1 MNNKLR
7 KAIAGVLSTSMLL
20 TSTVITPTNTVSAEA
35 TINYGD
41 ALALSLYFYDANQC
55 GSEVDDNCL
64 TWRGNCHTYDETAS
78 LDNAKGLTSTEK
90 EFIKNA
96 NGGSNTVDVSGGYHD
111 AGDHLKFSMTMAF
124 SSTNLAWAYN
134 QYPEA
139 FEETGSKD
147 HLFDIL
153 KEMCDYFM
161 KVTYL
166 DDSDEVVAFC
176 YMVGGDQ
183 DHNEWS
189 APETQTMDRPTYW
202 ATASNNST
210 DAACQ
215 MAAALASASMALKEV
230 DQDYANECLKYA
242 NALQK
247 FGSTYKNANYD
258 GIGSY
263 YSSGSQNDDVAW
275 GDLWCHLASGTIDSY
290 TPITPQNGVY
300 NGEYDCWI
308 YSWDKVWGGYSTL
321 LSQLGFGDAFSNEL
335 KFEMDGQTTDYSS
348 NYFTIG
354 GGWGASR
361 YNCAWQMYA
370 MEYANATGNDQFYEY
385 AKKNM
390 DYLLG
395 NNSSNTS
402 YLLGYG
408 DSWPVHIHHRAAN
421 SSADVSQ
428 NPSAT
433 YTVYGALIG
442 GPTGENGQYEDKAD
456 QYSFTEPALD
466 YNGSF
471 IMAIAGLY
479 DKYGDGTDK
488 LNTIITS
495 ATEIDETFEF
505 GSWYDDIIVEPIPTE
520 TTTDDIDGPG
530 GLITVDGTIT
540 AIDESNNTVTI
551 EVEENGE
558 KFSTVVDISSGHFLS
573 NGNYS
578 VGDAVEVKGFA
589 TNIAHDPDWWF
600 ENASFTVKS
609 TEDTTIDT
617 TTEDTTIN
625 TTQDTT
631 TEDST
636 INTTQDTTTEDITIN
651 TTQDTTI
658 TNEYLGGE
666 GETGSTTEETTI
678 TDEPIGILGDVND
691 DGEVQSNDLVLVKKY
706 VLQIIDDTKLNIKNA
721 DVNQDGEV
729 DAIDILY
736 IKKFVL
742 QIITEF

>member
-1 MNNKLR
+1 MNLNLR
-7 KAIAGVLSTSMLL
+7 KTIAGVMSAAMLL
-20 TSTVITPTNTVSAEA
+20 TSTVVTPTTANVSAET
-35 TINYGD
+35 TIDYGD
-41 ALALSLYFYDANQC
+41 ALALSLYFFDAQQC
-55 GSEVDDNCL
+55 GSEVDENCL
-64 TWRGNCHTYDETAS
+64 TWRGDCHTYDGEAS
-78 LDNAKGLTSTEK
+78 LDNANGLGATEK
-90 EFIKNA
+90 AFIQQA

-124 SSTNLAWAYN
+124 ASTNLAWAYN

-166 DDSDEVVAFC
+166 DDNDDVVAFC

-183 DHNEWS
+183 DHSEWS
-189 APETQTMDRPTYW
+189 APEGQTMDRPTYW
-202 ATASNNST
+202 ATKSNNST

-230 DQDYANECLKYA
+230 DQDYADECLKYA

-247 FGSTYKNANYD
+247 FGSTYVNANYD

-263 YSSGSQNDDVAW
+263 YSSGSQKDDIAW
-275 GDLWCHLASGTIDSY
+275 GDLWCHLANGEIDSY
-290 TPITPQNGVY
+290 SPIIPQNGVY
-300 NGEYDCWI
+300 NGEYDRWI

-321 LSQLGFGDAFSNEL
+321 LSQLGFGDVFSNEL
-335 KFEMDGQTTDYSS
+335 KYEMDNQTTDYSP

-370 MEYANATGNDQFYEY
+370 MEYANATGNEFYEY

-395 NNSSNTS
+395 NNSSGTS

-466 YNGSF
+466 YNGCF

-488 LNTIITS
+488 LDTIITS
-495 ATEIDETFEF
+495 ATEIDETYEF
-505 GSWYDDIIVEPIPTE
+505 GTWYGGVNPDPQPDPTV
-520 TTTDDIDGPG
+520 TTTTTSDVDDPS
-530 GLITVDGTIT
+530 GLMTLEGTIT
-540 AIDESNNTVTI
+540 AVDEANNTVTI
-551 EVEENGE
+551 EVEQDGE
-558 KFSTVVDISSGHFLS
+558 TFSTVVDTTMERFYSD
-573 NGNYS
+573 GNFN
-578 VGDAVEVKGFA
+578 VGDTVEVTGFA
-589 TNIAHDPDWWF
+589 TPISNAPEWWF
-600 ENASFTVKS
+600 NNASFVVNTA
-609 TEDTTIDT
+609 EPT
-617 TTEDTTIN
+617 TTEP
-625 TTQDTT
+625 TT
-631 TEDST
+631 TEP
-636 INTTQDTTTEDITIN
+636 TTTEPT
-651 TTQDTTI
+651 
-658 TNEYLGGE
+658 
-666 GETGSTTEETTI
+666 TTEPTT
-678 TDEPIGILGDVND
+678 TEPTTTEPTTTEPTTEPQPDVLLGDVNGD
-691 DGEVQSNDLVLVKKY
+691 NQ
-706 VLQIIDDTKLNIKNA
+706 IKNNDVQLVRQWLLHIVDTPDSTSKEYLSA
-721 DVNQDGEV
+721 DVNKDGQIKNNDV
-729 DAIDILY
+729 QLIKQYILHIIDEL
-736 IKKFVL
+736 
-742 QIITEF
+742 